1 MPTYKQRPHV
11 RKSDA
16 PLPLYRPIDRL
27 AIRAVENRRRLMPI
41 LAAVGF
47 LLAVFAGF
55 KAYSSY
61 YEGKA
66 SGLLNKGELEIL
78 AKDYGRSNAAKV
90 ARIRLGKQAL
100 EGKEYD
106 RAIEWYAP
114 LASDASAPDLLR
126 IAAGQNLAL
135 AYLKKG
141 EAAKAAEILDRTA
154 RDPKNANA
162 DYTQLLLARAQEISG
177 DNNRALA
184 TYRTLAEGAKE
195 PAVKLEAQERK
206 KWLEPETQPAAPSPS
221 R

>member
-1 MPTYKQRPHV
+1 MPTYKQRPHL

-27 AIRAVENRRRLMPI
+27 AIRAMENRRKLAPI
-41 LAAVGF
+41 LAVAGV
-47 LLAVFAGF
+47 LLVLFAGL

-61 YEGKA
+61 YQGKA
-66 SGLLNKGELEIL
+66 SALLNKGELEVL

-90 ARIRLGKQAL
+90 ARIRLGKLAL
-100 EGKEYD
+100 DGKEYD
-106 RAIEWYAP
+106 RAIDWYAP

-135 AYLKKG
+135 AYLRKG
-141 EAAKAAEILDRTA
+141 EAAKAAELLDRTA

-162 DYTQLLLARAQEISG
+162 DYTQLLLARAQEVSG
-177 DNNRALA
+177 NKDQAFA
-184 TYRTLAEGAKE
+184 IYHTLSEGAKE
-195 PAVKLEAQERK
+195 PSVKLEARERE
-206 KWLEPETQPAAPSPS
+206 KWLEPETRPAAPSPS